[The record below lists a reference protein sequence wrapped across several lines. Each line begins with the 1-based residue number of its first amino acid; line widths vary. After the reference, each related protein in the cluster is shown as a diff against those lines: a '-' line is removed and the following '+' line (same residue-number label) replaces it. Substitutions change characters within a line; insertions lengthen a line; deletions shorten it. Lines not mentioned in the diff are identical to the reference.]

1 MSTTVGTTTTNNSVS
16 SKLSMFASKESIRTI
31 IEIIVLIG
39 VCYYF
44 NKKHAKTFKHLEE
57 MSQRLEDQEDM
68 FEKQNAVI
76 KDLSEKVEM
85 LMQKQVRQP
94 TQQQQVSDT
103 PQYQSFQPQKV
114 TQLHPFQSPPQTHV
128 AHEQPKFQSPPQ
140 THVAHEQP
148 KFQSPPQTHVAH
160 EQHKL
165 QSRTNTPPEKV
176 EDKVILQ
183 QEDSSTKKKR
193 ARSPGPESSS
203 AVEILNDDDME
214 NELENELKELE

>member
-140 THVAHEQP
+140 THVAHEQ
-148 KFQSPPQTHVAH
+148 
-160 EQHKL
+160 HKL